1 VDLEKL
7 EVAATLPLH
16 AGATFQDRAYRMVI
30 DESTSAE
37 AGQSLRVRTSIC
49 SLHVRSTA
57 GTALLLLPA
66 QQTYQPGGRGAGG
79 SGLVAPSPSESVEAF
94 RVLDASQPFWILR
107 KGATDRLSFKRDC
120 PTHAAFCTPA
130 WNMGR

>member
-1 VDLEKL
+1 MSRGEMAAILTLPHPQVPSTKAQAVYRGEFLVDLEKL

-66 QQTYQPGGRGAGG
+66 QQTY
-79 SGLVAPSPSESVEAF
+79 
-94 RVLDASQPFWILR
+94 
-107 KGATDRLSFKRDC
+107 
-120 PTHAAFCTPA
+120 
-130 WNMGR
+130 